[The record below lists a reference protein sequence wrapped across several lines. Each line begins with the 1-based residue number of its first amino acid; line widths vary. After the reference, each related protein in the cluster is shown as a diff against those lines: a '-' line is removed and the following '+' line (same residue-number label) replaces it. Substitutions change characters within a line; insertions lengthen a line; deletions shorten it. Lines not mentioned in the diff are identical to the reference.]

1 MLFLLL
7 KKFLEAAMCG
17 RFVGYR
23 GIAELKDV
31 FPIDLVETEVSPNY
45 NVAPTQNVLSIIRRD
60 D

>member
-1 MLFLLL
+1 
-7 KKFLEAAMCG
+7 
-17 RFVGYR
+17 
-23 GIAELKDV
+23 LKDV